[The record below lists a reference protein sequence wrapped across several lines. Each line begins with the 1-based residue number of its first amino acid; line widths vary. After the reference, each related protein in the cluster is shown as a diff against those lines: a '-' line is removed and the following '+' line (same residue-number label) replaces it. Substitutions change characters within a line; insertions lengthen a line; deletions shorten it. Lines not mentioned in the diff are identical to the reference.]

1 MLRTATICAVC
12 LALGLLGLPRADA
25 AGADSACVRVTIGN
39 APPPV
44 AAYIRRRLTC
54 MRFNGDEAM
63 SPADAHSPKTPASI
77 RALNCDRLES
87 DEAALRKR
95 FAHDPAALQALARSE
110 HRLC

>member
-1 MLRTATICAVC
+1 MLRNATLCAAFLG
-12 LALGLLGLPRADA
+12 LALPGLATGAA
-25 AGADSACVRVTIGN
+25 AGDASACVRVTIGK

-63 SPADAHSPKTPASI
+63 SRAEAHSPKTPASI

-87 DEAALRKR
+87 DEAVLRKR
-95 FAHDPAALQALARSE
+95 FAHDRAALQALARSDSQ
-110 HRLC
+110 LC